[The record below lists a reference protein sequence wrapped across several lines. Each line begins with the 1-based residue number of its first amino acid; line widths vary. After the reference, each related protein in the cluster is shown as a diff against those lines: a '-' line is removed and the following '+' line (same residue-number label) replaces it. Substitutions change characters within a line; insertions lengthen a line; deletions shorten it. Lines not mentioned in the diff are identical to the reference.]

1 MGSPNP
7 KEIQGQVFHGGFGQ
21 DPVSWLGKFSND
33 HWGQGLLRSIYLSIY
48 LFICLSIH
56 IYIYMYVCVY
66 IYYIHIHIY
75 QELQRPLKKVG
86 SVKKQS

>member
-48 LFICLSIH
+48 LFIYLFICLSIH
-56 IYIYMYVCVY
+56 IYMYVCVY
-66 IYYIHIHIY
+66 IYIYIIY
-75 QELQRPLKKVG
+75 IYIYTKSFKDP
-86 SVKKQS
+86 